1 VKAWEFPYAGKPAR
15 PDRATQNEALT
26 EKLPLEKPEA
36 SPEARLKAK
45 PVKLMLTVTIQH
57 PLTEGEMEQLRQNGG
72 DLTGLLYDGL
82 EVKIEKVT
90 GRHAG

>member
-1 VKAWEFPYAGKPAR
+1 MTASYVPKALAE
-15 PDRATQNEALT
+15 T
-26 EKLPLEKPEA
+26 
-36 SPEARLKAK
+36 RLKAK
-45 PVKLMLTVTIQH
+45 PVKLALTVTIQR

>member
-1 VKAWEFPYAGKPAR
+1 M
-15 PDRATQNEALT
+15 T
-26 EKLPLEKPEA
+26 A
-36 SPEARLKAK
+36 SYMPEARLKAK
-45 PVKLMLTVTIQH
+45 PVKLMLTVRIQR

-90 GRHAG
+90 GHHAG

>member
-1 VKAWEFPYAGKPAR
+1 MKAREFPHAGKPEGWRTPKAE
-15 PDRATQNEALT
+15 P
-26 EKLPLEKPEA
+26 EKPPLETSEA
-36 SPEARLKAK
+36 SPEARLKTK
-45 PVKLMLTVTIQH
+45 PVKLMLTVTIQR
-57 PLTEGEMEQLRQNGG
+57 PLSEGEMAQLRQNGG

>member
-1 VKAWEFPYAGKPAR
+1 MTASYMA
-15 PDRATQNEALT
+15 
-26 EKLPLEKPEA
+26 EA
-36 SPEARLKAK
+36 SPEARLKGK
-45 PVKLMLTVTIQH
+45 PVKLMLTVTIQR
-57 PLTEGEMEQLRQNGG
+57 PLTEVEMEQLRQNGG